1 METREFGNIELN
13 ALDEDQGIF
22 EGHAAIFDK
31 PDDDFGDVILPG
43 SFKKSLHK
51 HPKKRV
57 KMLHEHERKAL
68 LGVWE
73 EIKEDSTGLFVR
85 GKLLMQ
91 VQAAQEAFIF
101 MKEGILDSLSIGFR
115 ATEETF
121 DRKTGRRT
129 ISELMLFEIS
139 LVSIPAQLSALVT
152 SVKHMS
158 PEEITSKRDLEKAL
172 RDAGFSEST
181 SKFICA
187 GWTPPAQRDVEGGTE
202 LVANIRSLI
211 QRVQTATGAK

>member
-1 METREFGNIELN
+1 METREFGNIELS

-22 EGHAAIFDK
+22 EGHAAVFNK

-57 KMLHEHERKAL
+57 KMLHEHDRKAL

-85 GKLLMQ
+85 GRLLMQ
-91 VQAAQEAFIF
+91 LQAAKEVFVV

-115 ATEETF
+115 AVEDDF
-121 DRKTGRRT
+121 DRKTGVRT

-139 LVSIPAQLSALVT
+139 LVSIPAQMAALVT

-158 PEEITSKRDLEKAL
+158 PEEITSKRELEKAL

-187 GWTPPAQRDVEGGTE
+187 GWNPPARRDVEGGTE
-202 LVANIRSLI
+202 LVTGIRSLI
-211 QRVQTATGAK
+211 KSVQTATGAK